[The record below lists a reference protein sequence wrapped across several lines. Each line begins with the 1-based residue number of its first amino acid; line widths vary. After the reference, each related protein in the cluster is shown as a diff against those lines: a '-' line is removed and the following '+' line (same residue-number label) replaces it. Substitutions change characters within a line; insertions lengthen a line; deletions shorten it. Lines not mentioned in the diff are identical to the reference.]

1 MALFCYF
8 FIFIYSFCFFL
19 LCCVCE
25 VGFRENCL
33 GALPRKMQF
42 RYFFLFKFFLFSRH
56 LTIIDYSPPFFFL
69 SSVVKMMIIIIIK
82 KNLVFS
88 CLAPNAKKQT
98 SWKMYQVLDLY
109 HTYFVFL
116 LFTRVTVLFPFRSA
130 GYYSGEKRRKERER
144 VINVI
149 YRPVWLTCAHIHPI
163 QRLLAYCIV
172 CVNMFYTVA
181 SSIITRIYPECGTI
195 FFPSRKNKKRN
206 ILYV

>member
-1 MALFCYF
+1 
-8 FIFIYSFCFFL
+8 
-19 LCCVCE
+19 VCE

-82 KNLVFS
+82 KKLVFS

-116 LFTRVTVLFPFRSA
+116 LLPASRSCFLLDPLDIIPVKRE
-130 GYYSGEKRRKERER
+130 EKKERELLMLYI
-144 VINVI
+144 VPFGSHVPTSIQYNGS
-149 YRPVWLTCAHIHPI
+149 LHI
-163 QRLLAYCIV
+163 AS
-172 CVNMFYTVA
+172 CV
-181 SSIITRIYPECGTI
+181 
-195 FFPSRKNKKRN
+195 
-206 ILYV
+206 